1 MFLLIYCIS
10 HISGYTCKQ
19 WIWMDKHILWKIKP
33 WFSIAFVKLTILE
46 IWIKYWFLS
55 KYEQLK
61 HWVSEA
67 LLFSNNFW
75 FFWLNHQNTF
85 PKDRPFSVYFCFSKG
100 FIINSLFIFH
110 QFQNF
115 LQFPPC
121 CIWKKNTYH
130 TTLFE
135 VCIALIKKVHFY
147 VKNIHPNLQLPPMAI
162 FIVPNYKNLASWASN
177 SYKLW
182 VPYT

>member
-1 MFLLIYCIS
+1 MSHCIVWYWISWLLDFYFPFSQEHYINRSSTRKAGHFVLFFCCLNFVAQIKSMFLLIYCIS

-85 PKDRPFSVYFCFSKG
+85 PKDIDLS
-100 FIINSLFIFH
+100 
-110 QFQNF
+110 
-115 LQFPPC
+115 
-121 CIWKKNTYH
+121 
-130 TTLFE
+130 
-135 VCIALIKKVHFY
+135 
-147 VKNIHPNLQLPPMAI
+147 
-162 FIVPNYKNLASWASN
+162 
-177 SYKLW
+177 
-182 VPYT
+182 